1 MIKTPAFF
9 FKENAI
15 KKQIMKLINTQ
26 SILRTFLSALLLII
40 LTNSLL
46 AQGHPAKSTDNE
58 KITSIT
64 ILKQLLNEPG
74 IKNKEAQMEVV
85 NFPPGSTSAPHRH
98 PCPTFGYVLEG
109 EIESVFEGTRHVYKK
124 GDSFYEKP
132 FGLHSVT
139 RNNDPKKPAKLLVL
153 FLNKM

>member
-1 MIKTPAFF
+1 
-9 FKENAI
+9 
-15 KKQIMKLINTQ
+15 MKLINAQ
-26 SILRTFLSALLLII
+26 SVLITLLLVI
-40 LTNSLL
+40 LTNGLF
-46 AQGHPAKSTDNE
+46 AQDHPAKSTNNE
-58 KITSIT
+58 KITSVE

-98 PCPTFGYVLEG
+98 PCPTFGYILEG
-109 EIESVFEGTRHVYKK
+109 EIESVFEGVRHVYKK

-132 FGLHSVT
+132 FGLHSLT

-153 FLNKM
+153 FLNTPTMANSIKCK

>member
-1 MIKTPAFF
+1 
-9 FKENAI
+9 
-15 KKQIMKLINTQ
+15 MKFVNTQ
-26 SILRTFLSALLLII
+26 STLRAFLSVLLLFT
-40 LTNSLL
+40 LTNGLF
-46 AQGHPAKSTDNE
+46 AQDNSAKSTNNE
-58 KITSIT
+58 QITSNT

-109 EIESVFEGTRHVYKK
+109 EIESVFEGVRHVYKK

-139 RNNDPKKPAKLLVL
+139 RNNDPKKTAKLLVL
-153 FLNKM
+153 FLNAPTMANSIKCN

>member
-1 MIKTPAFF
+1 MQLTYV
-9 FKENAI
+9 
-15 KKQIMKLINTQ
+15 Q
-26 SILRTFLSALLLII
+26 SIQKTFLPSLLLII
-40 LTNSLL
+40 MANCLS
-46 AQGHPAKSTDNE
+46 AQEHAAKPINNE

-64 ILKQLLNEPG
+64 ILEQLLNEQG

-109 EIESVFEGTRHVYKK
+109 EIESVFEGTRHLYKK

-132 FGLHSVT
+132 FGLHSLT
-139 RNNDPKKPAKLLVL
+139 RNNNPKKPAKLLVL
-153 FLNKM
+153 FLNDPAKENSIKCTN

>member
-1 MIKTPAFF
+1 
-9 FKENAI
+9 
-15 KKQIMKLINTQ
+15 MKLINTK
-26 SILRTFLSALLLII
+26 SILRASLSALLLVI
-40 LTNSLL
+40 LTNVLF
-46 AQGHPAKSTDNE
+46 AQNRLAKSTNNE
-58 KITSIT
+58 QITSVE

-98 PCPTFGYVLEG
+98 PCPTFGYILEG
-109 EIESVFEGTRHVYKK
+109 EIESVFEGVRHVYKK

-132 FGLHSVT
+132 FGLHSLT

-153 FLNKM
+153 FLNAPTMANSIKCN